1 MQNKVTIEPD
11 ELGNVIRQSK
21 NNPEYGHVRITQ
33 ERVAFSATGWV
44 KSSVLSTLIHGT
56 IEDLTAIGIA
66 KQKSLPGQ
74 IIVREGTEP
83 FSTNDPDRDL
93 KIAGETGVVCCS
105 HGEPIYRKTFYD
117 ASGLQE
123 DSLIPHTNGEDIKE
137 AQGIDSAVE
146 NADDSDNAVTI
157 SAEELEKI
165 KENIEEEE
173 KEVEEEEETEEV
185 EEQEELEEVEE
196 KDDSFEL

>member
-1 MQNKVTIEPD
+1 MKNKVTIEPD

-21 NNPEYGHVRITQ
+21 NNPEFGHVRITQ
-33 ERVAFSATGWV
+33 EKVAFSASGWV

-56 IEDLTAIGIA
+56 VEDLNAIGIA

-83 FSTNDPDRDL
+83 FSTNEPDRDL

-123 DSLIPHTNGEDIKE
+123 DCLIPHTNGDAIKE
-137 AQGIDSAVE
+137 AQGVDSVAKD
-146 NADDSDNAVTI
+146 ADEPDKAVTI
-157 SAEELEKI
+157 SAEDLEKI

-173 KEVEEEEETEEV
+173 KTEEV
-185 EEQEELEEVEE
+185 EEVEELEEVEE
-196 KDDSFEL
+196 KEDESFEL

>member
-21 NNPEYGHVRITQ
+21 NNPEFGHVRITQ

-44 KSSVLSTLIHGT
+44 KSSKLSTLIHGT
-56 IEDLTAIGIA
+56 IEDLTSIGIA
-66 KQKSLPGQ
+66 EQKSLPGQ

-93 KIAGETGVVCCS
+93 KIAGETGVICCS

-123 DSLIPHTNGEDIKE
+123 DCLIPHTNGDAIKE
-137 AQGIDSAVE
+137 AQGVDSAVVK
-146 NADDSDNAVTI
+146 ADETDNAVTI
-157 SAEELEKI
+157 STEELDKI
-165 KENIEEEE
+165 KENIKEEEAE
-173 KEVEEEEETEEV
+173 VVEEEQEV
-185 EEQEELEEVEE
+185 LEDVEDQ